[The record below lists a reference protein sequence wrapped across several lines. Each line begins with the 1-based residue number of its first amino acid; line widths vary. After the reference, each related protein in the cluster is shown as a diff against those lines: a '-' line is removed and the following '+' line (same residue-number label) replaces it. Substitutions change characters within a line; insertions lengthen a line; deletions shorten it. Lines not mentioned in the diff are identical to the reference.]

1 MRLNG
6 QHISTIILASKRH
19 LAASIT
25 IGEGEHSW
33 YTLVGYG
40 VKARICVFQ
49 AKTSLATKQIQHL
62 FHRVYLFDSRV
73 KDVIIHLRNRV
84 LVQIEQLALNK
95 IAPTIVADQR
105 AILKVQYVQKL
116 DRIV

>member
-6 QHISTIILASKRH
+6 QHTSTIILASKRH

-33 YTLVGYG
+33 YTLIGCG

-49 AKTSLATKQIQHL
+49 ATITIAIKQIQHIL
-62 FHRVYLFDSRV
+62 HRVYLFDSIV
-73 KDVIIHLRNRV
+73 KAAIIHERNW
-84 LVQIEQLALNK
+84 LFVQIEKLTHLK
-95 IAPTIVADQR
+95 IAPTIVAHQI
-105 AILKVQYVQKL
+105 AVLKV
-116 DRIV
+116 